1 MLAIQSNS
9 ARRGASGSF
18 RVRTSK
24 GDVLVEIDGSDA
36 RLTESQLMTSLVN
49 AKRPGDKVEVVNLR
63 DGRRMTF
70 KLPMQ

>member
-1 MLAIQSNS
+1 
-9 ARRGASGSF
+9 
-18 RVRTSK
+18 
-24 GDVLVEIDGSDA
+24 VLVEIDGSDA